1 MDKPTFNT
9 FKAMSQSSKTA
20 NSTLGK
26 IRAEVIQIS
35 SQATVGIQCAGIIP
49 KIGHGKTEEST
60 KRSYKDDL
68 GLQGFEQ

>member
-9 FKAMSQSSKTA
+9 LKAMSQSSKTA

-35 SQATVGIQCAGIIP
+35 S
-49 KIGHGKTEEST
+49 
-60 KRSYKDDL
+60 
-68 GLQGFEQ
+68 